1 LSSYIL
7 FRSCL
12 KSQNVVDKIDVFS
25 HFLFS
30 IFFIEHFFDEISNI
44 FLVILFAPNIFKFL
58 FVISFYQN
66 FQLYLGV
73 VF

>member
-1 LSSYIL
+1 MYFHTSCFLYFLSNI
-7 FRSCL
+7 
-12 KSQNVVDKIDVFS
+12 
-25 HFLFS
+25 
-30 IFFIEHFFDEISNI
+30 FFDEISNI

-73 VF
+73 VFKNIFRSCCPQ